1 MNPYN
6 EFLSDN
12 CTKNPV
18 TKPLSDN
25 PVSKFNKVM
34 NDFNRHLS
42 VAVELIGDDPD
53 LTIDN
58 SEYLRALSEM
68 VCDLNGLDTCDHKES
83 MALLIVALAQNI
95 HN

>member
-12 CTKNPV
+12 CADNPV
-18 TKPLSDN
+18 NESLSNN
-25 PVSKFNKVM
+25 PVSKFDKVM